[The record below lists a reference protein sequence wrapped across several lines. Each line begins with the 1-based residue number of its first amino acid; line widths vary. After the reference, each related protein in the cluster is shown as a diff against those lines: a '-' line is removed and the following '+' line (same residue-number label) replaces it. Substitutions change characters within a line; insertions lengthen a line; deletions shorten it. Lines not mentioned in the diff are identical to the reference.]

1 MCAESRPSSLSSYLQ
16 TQLRTSA
23 PASPFHRRPFIV
35 LVATLLE
42 LVVSLLALGVKV
54 R

>member
-1 MCAESRPSSLSSYLQ
+1 MCAETILTELLSPNAASD
-16 TQLRTSA
+16 SA